1 MKTLQRQGIK
11 NEIFLIF
18 LNLVYVPYFLV
29 YKCKPDNK
37 LQINITHFSLK

>member
-1 MKTLQRQGIK
+1 MKILQRLAIK

-18 LNLVYVPYFLV
+18 FNLVYVPYFLI

-37 LQINITHFSLK
+37 FQINIAHFSLK